1 MAKSF
6 HVFFQK
12 KSPFSAFGVIQDTR
26 VGVQDRTHSIRH
38 PGKHGELETRNH
50 RKSWNQWISG
60 ISGISGITGISQPG
74 SGIGRDRRGQGG
86 RGGQNGHMGQ
96 MGHFDFSWRAYIIY
110 NKV

>member
-26 VGVQDRTHSIRH
+26 VGVQDRIHGPRH
-38 PGKHGELETRNH
+38 PGEHVELETWNH
-50 RKSWNQWISG
+50 QNQWNQLVRLV
-60 ISGISGITGISQPG
+60 QLVQLVQLVRF
-74 SGIGRDRRGQGG
+74 GRVGQ
-86 RGGQNGHMGQ
+86 MGQ
-96 MGHFDFSWRAYIIY
+96 MGSQLFSGKDNGAFDFSWCAYIIF